1 MTMGERIKYYRT
13 KSDMTQEQLGELLGV
28 QKSAIRKYEKG
39 EVENIKR
46 STIKRM
52 SEIFDISPCF
62 LMGWDDDYE
71 KVTKLALE
79 VKLIEQIQKQYGKQA
94 VELLEHFVELNEI
107 GKEKAIDSL
116 IDLCMIEKYTEKN

>member
-1 MTMGERIKYYRT
+1 MTMGERIKYLRMRE
-13 KSDMTQEQLGELLGV
+13 KMTQEQLGDVLGV

-46 STIKRM
+46 STIKKM
-52 SEIFDISPCF
+52 SEIFDVSPCF

-94 VELLEHFVELNEI
+94 VELLEQFVELNET
-107 GKEKAIDSL
+107 GKDKAIDTL
-116 IDLCMIEKYTEKN
+116 IDLCMIDKYIDK

>member
-52 SEIFDISPCF
+52 SEIFDGSQCS
-62 LMGWDDDYE
+62 
-71 KVTKLALE
+71 
-79 VKLIEQIQKQYGKQA
+79 YGK
-94 VELLEHFVELNEI
+94 
-107 GKEKAIDSL
+107 IDV
-116 IDLCMIEKYTEKN
+116 